1 VTVPNFVWRLPAF
14 VLKLKC
20 TAAEKQQRLHSF
32 FVSSQ
37 DNTILFE
44 TKARTMGGLFP
55 GSFYATFRLYYIYIW
70 VMCHQPVLIKRSIA
84 APRAPPSSRDFSGL
98 RAVRKCRDPSLP
110 SNIAPKYALCSSGK
124 YMNIVL
130 FKRKEKALREDFK
143 SWGAVGKTKESC
155 GEWRKQL
162 LSCWV
167 DLAIFLIWKLR
178 KTFKNL

>member
-20 TAAEKQQRLHSF
+20 TAAEKQQRVHSF

-44 TKARTMGGLFP
+44 TKARTMGGLSP

-70 VMCHQPVLIKRSIA
+70 IMCHQPVLIKRSIA

-110 SNIAPKYALCSSGK
+110 SNIAPKYALCFSGK
-124 YMNIVL
+124 YMNIVCSNEKKKL
-130 FKRKEKALREDFK
+130 FERTLKVEGRWVKQKRVVANGEN
-143 SWGAVGKTKESC
+143 SC
-155 GEWRKQL
+155 
-162 LSCWV
+162 
-167 DLAIFLIWKLR
+167 
-178 KTFKNL
+178 